1 VQVVADPAIPRQA
14 RELHGGP
21 RAARAGYAGGVH
33 DQVDLDA
40 YLARI
45 GHAGP
50 VPPTLATLNALAAAH
65 VQHIPFEN
73 LDVLL
78 GRPIELD
85 LAALQAKLV
94 TARRGGYCFEHNT
107 LFLAVLAQLGFEV
120 RPLSARVRY
129 QRPREFTPARTHLFI
144 RVELG
149 DSWLVDVGVGA
160 MSATA
165 ALRLADDGPQATP
178 HEPRRIVREGALLY
192 DQVQLG
198 GAWQDVK
205 EFTLEEMPPI
215 DRVVANWY
223 TSAHPSSHF
232 KNRLLVARATA
243 DGGRIGLL
251 DRELSVRGRD
261 GVATRTTITDHPMLE
276 RVLATQ
282 FGITLP
288 AGSHVRWSGPDG
300 ELPGPPPGAP

>member
-1 VQVVADPAIPRQA
+1 M
-14 RELHGGP
+14 
-21 RAARAGYAGGVH
+21 H

-50 VPPTLATLNALAAAH
+50 VPPTLTTLNALAAAH
-65 VQHIPFEN
+65 VQTIPFEN

-129 QRPREFTPARTHLFI
+129 QRAREFTPARTHLFI

-149 DSWLVDVGVGA
+149 ESWLVDVGVGA

-165 ALRLADDGPQATP
+165 ALRLADDGAQATP
-178 HEPRRIVREGALLY
+178 NEPRRIVREGALLY

-215 DRVVANWY
+215 DRIVANWY
-223 TSAHPSSHF
+223 TSTHPSSHF

-251 DRELSVRGRD
+251 DRELSVRGAD
-261 GVATRTTITDHPMLE
+261 GVATRTTITDHGMLE
-276 RVLATQ
+276 RVLAAR

-288 AGSHVRWSGPDG
+288 AGSHVRWDGPDG
-300 ELPGPPPGAP
+300 DLPRAPVA